1 VKITIPE
8 FALVLLIGASGS
20 GKSTFAR
27 RHFRATEIVSSDACR
42 GMVADD
48 ENDQA
53 ATPEAFALLH
63 AILDL
68 RLKGRRLTLV
78 DATNVHA
85 EDRKRLLDIGRR
97 WHALA
102 VAIVL
107 DPGEEVCRT
116 RNAARP
122 DRAFGPH
129 VVRHQ
134 TAALRRSRRG
144 LRKEG
149 FSHVYELTS
158 PAEVDA
164 AEVVRQRLWTDRR
177 DERGSFDI
185 IGDVHGC
192 ADELELLLTRLGY
205 AVEREEREGE
215 PHYHVTPPAGRK
227 AVFVGD
233 IVDRGPR
240 VADALRLV
248 MDMVEDGSALCVLG
262 NHEVKVERWLQGRNV
277 KVTHGLERTID
288 DLTAAGEP
296 FRERVR
302 RFVGGL
308 VSHYVLD
315 GGRLAVAHAGIKEEM
330 LGRASGA
337 IRSFCLYG
345 EATGEIDEVGLPAR
359 LDWAAGYRGD
369 TRIVYGHTPVVEA
382 VWVNNTVCIDTGAV
396 FGGKLTALRYPE
408 LELVSVPAARTYQE
422 PARPMPA
429 ASASAAADAG
439 RDPHDLLDMEDVSG
453 KRIVTTGLM
462 PSVIIREENAAA
474 ALEVMSRFAV
484 DPRWLIYLP
493 PTMSPPETSAVEG
506 FLEHPREALA
516 YYRRHGARAVV
527 CQEKHMG
534 SRAILV
540 VCRDADAARRRFGA
554 EDGRRG
560 EIYTR
565 SGRPF
570 FADPVLRDAVL
581 ERTARALRGSGL
593 FDDLATDWV
602 LLDAEIMPWSAKAK
616 ALILRQYVPTTAA
629 ARIGLGAAREAVWR
643 AMNRGQ
649 EVAALV
655 ERTETRLGNAEAFA
669 AVLRSY
675 AWPVAGIDDLRIA
688 PFHLLASEGRVHA
701 DQSHAWHLEQLKR
714 LADADPLFMAT
725 TNVVIDLGSEAD
737 EKTAIAWWLDLT
749 ARRGEGMVVKP
760 AELIARGRRG
770 LVQPAIKCRGRE
782 YLRLIYGPDY
792 DMPEHLAR
800 LRERGLGA
808 KRSLALR
815 EFALGLEGLERFVQ
829 GEPLRRVHE
838 CVFGV
843 LALESEPID
852 PRL

>member
-1 VKITIPE
+1 VRITIPE

-27 RHFRATEIVSSDACR
+27 RHFRPTEVVSSDVCR
-42 GMVADD
+42 GMVADN

-68 RLKGRRLTLV
+68 RLKGRRLTVV

-85 EDRKRLLDIGRR
+85 EDRKRLLDIARR

-134 TAALRRSRRG
+134 TAALRRSLRG

-149 FSHVYELTS
+149 FSHVYVLRS
-158 PAEVDA
+158 AAESDG

-177 DERGSFDI
+177 DERGPFDI

-192 ADELELLLTRLGY
+192 ANELELLLTRLGY
-205 AVEREEREGE
+205 AVDQEEREGE
-215 PHYHVTPPAGRK
+215 PHYRVTPPEGRK

-262 NHEVKVERWLQGRNV
+262 NHEVKVERWLRGRDV
-277 KVTHGLERTID
+277 KVTHGLDRTIE
-288 DLTAAGEP
+288 DLSNAGEP

-302 RFVGGL
+302 RFIGGL

-337 IRSFCLYG
+337 IRSFCLFG
-345 EATGEIDEVGLPAR
+345 ETTGEIDEVGLPVR
-359 LDWAAGYRGD
+359 LDWAGGYRGD
-369 TRIVYGHTPVVEA
+369 TKIVYGHIPVVEA
-382 VWVNNTVCIDTGAV
+382 VWVNNTICIDTAAV
-396 FGGKLTALRYPE
+396 FGGKLTAVRYPE

-422 PARPMPA
+422 PARPLPA

-439 RDPHDLLDMEDVSG
+439 HDPHDLLDLEDVSG
-453 KRIVTTGLM
+453 KRIITTRLM

-493 PTMSPPETSAVEG
+493 PTMSPPETSTVES

-516 YYRRHGARAVV
+516 YYRRHGVPAVI

-534 SRAILV
+534 SRALLV
-540 VCRDADAARRRFGA
+540 VCRDADAARQRFGV
-554 EDGRRG
+554 EGGRRG
-560 EIYTR
+560 EVYTR

-570 FADPVLRDAVL
+570 FADLLLRDAVL
-581 ERTARALRGSGL
+581 ERAARAFDTSGL
-593 FDDLATDWV
+593 LKDLDTDWV
-602 LLDAEIMPWSAKAK
+602 LLDAEIMPWSAKAE
-616 ALILRQYVPTTAA
+616 ALILRQYAPTAAA
-629 ARIGLGAAREAVWR
+629 ARIGLGAVQDALRR
-643 AMNRGQ
+643 ALDRGQ
-649 EVAALV
+649 EVAALA
-655 ERTETRLGNAEAFA
+655 ERIATRLSNAEAFA
-669 AVLRSY
+669 GILRNY

-701 DQSHAWHLEQLKR
+701 DQPHAWHLEQLRR
-714 LADADPLFMAT
+714 LASADSLFMAT
-725 TNVVIDLGSEAD
+725 ASLAVALGSETD
-737 EKTAIAWWLDLT
+737 EAAAVAWWLDLT
-749 ARRGEGMVVKP
+749 GHGGEGMVVKP
-760 AELIARGRRG
+760 AEFIIRGRRG
-770 LVQPAIKCRGRE
+770 LVQPAVKCRGRE

-800 LRERGLGA
+800 LRDRGLGA

-815 EFALGLEGLERFVQ
+815 EFALGLEALERFVR

-838 CVFGV
+838 CVFGA
-843 LALESEPID
+843 LALESEPVD